1 MLASQD
7 ASAQDMAALVNDR
20 WDQGFVYETE
30 DARTSVTVTCYGYVV
45 DRSTGMLISHDASC
59 GVTAAFALGGH

>member
-1 MLASQD
+1 M
-7 ASAQDMAALVNDR
+7 
-20 WDQGFVYETE
+20 YETE

-59 GVTAAFALGGH
+59 GFTAAFDIVWN